1 MRKLVQ
7 CPKCGAILLK
17 DVDRD
22 VLYWQ
27 ELNCFELSALITIL
41 ESKPLLVLTGE
52 IKLVDNYYC
61 KRCDE
66 HYNLN

>member
-1 MRKLVQ
+1 MRKLFQ

-17 DVDRD
+17 DCDRD
-22 VLYWQ
+22 KLYWQ

-41 ESKPLLVLTGE
+41 ESQPLQAVTGE

-61 KRCDE
+61 KRCDNYYE
-66 HYNLN
+66 RN